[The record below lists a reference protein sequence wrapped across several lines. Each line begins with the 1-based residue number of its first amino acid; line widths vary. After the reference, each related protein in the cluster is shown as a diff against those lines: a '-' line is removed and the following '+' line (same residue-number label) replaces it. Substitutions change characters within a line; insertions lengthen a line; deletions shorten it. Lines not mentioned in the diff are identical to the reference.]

1 MDAIKLI
8 EDSFKKE
15 IPPFRVGDTVRVN
28 IKVIEGDKERIQ
40 PYEGVV
46 ISRRGSGLRETFAVR
61 KVSYDIGVERIFPIH
76 SPMIERIELIKEGRV
91 RRAKLYYLRGKKG
104 KAAKVKEKTLTGF
117 SEPRTT
123 VLQP

>member
-46 ISRRGSGLRETFAVR
+46 ISRRGSNLRETVTIR

-104 KAAKVKEKTLTGF
+104 KAAKIKEKTLTR
-117 SEPRTT
+117 P
-123 VLQP
+123 Q

>member
-1 MDAIKLI
+1 MDAIKLV

-28 IKVIEGDKERIQ
+28 IRVIEGDKERIQ

-104 KAAKVKEKTLTGF
+104 KAAKVKEKTLTW
-117 SEPRTT
+117 
-123 VLQP
+123 VQ

>member
-46 ISRRGSGLRETFAVR
+46 ISRRGSGLRETFTVR

-76 SPMIERIELIKEGRV
+76 SPMIERIELIKKGRV

-104 KAAKVKEKTLTGF
+104 KV
-117 SEPRTT
+117 R
-123 VLQP
+123 Q